1 MPQKRWAQFFQVE
14 GPGRVYY
21 KKNEDM
27 WMRIGKQ
34 AIGVTEKAEQLVDAQ
49 GYGVESRFD

>member
-1 MPQKRWAQFFQVE
+1 
-14 GPGRVYY
+14 
-21 KKNEDM
+21 
-27 WMRIGKQ
+27 MRIGKQ

>member
-1 MPQKRWAQFFQVE
+1 M
-14 GPGRVYY
+14 YY

-34 AIGVTEKAEQLVDAQ
+34 AIGLGATEKAEQLVDAR